1 MMVTTHT
8 MNQIIVYCFITL
20 VVYAD
25 EIVRSDQKQG
35 RVTFSSDFEFDDFDT
50 QEKQNYEDE
59 DFISQEF
66 EQVKRDTKVI
76 IEELEQLVVTVEGE
90 SRYIILLQKIISS
103 NYFCI
108 KGEALDEK
116 RLMAKT
122 AGIIKKKLG
131 TKSLKELIKD
141 EEFRNS
147 IFHRFAVLKLPLRKG
162 ESSNG

>member
-1 MMVTTHT
+1 

-90 SRYIILLQKIISS
+90 SSYNIV
-103 NYFCI
+103 
-108 KGEALDEK
+108 
-116 RLMAKT
+116 
-122 AGIIKKKLG
+122 
-131 TKSLKELIKD
+131 TKHHFIEQ
-141 EEFRNS
+141 F
-147 IFHRFAVLKLPLRKG
+147 F
-162 ESSNG
+162 

>member
-1 MMVTTHT
+1 
-8 MNQIIVYCFITL
+8 MNQIIFCFITL

-25 EIVRSDQKQG
+25 ETVRSDQGQG
-35 RVTFSSDFEFDDFDT
+35 RVIFSSEFEFDDFDT

-59 DFISQEF
+59 YFISQEL

-76 IEELEQLVVTVEGE
+76 IEELEQLVVIVEGE
-90 SRYIILLQKIISS
+90 SSFNYCIILLQKNIPS

-116 RLMAKT
+116 RLMTKT

-162 ESSNG
+162 KSSND

>member
-1 MMVTTHT
+1 MVTTHT
-8 MNQIIVYCFITL
+8 MNQIIVFCFITL

-90 SRYIILLQKIISS
+90 SSYNIV
-103 NYFCI
+103 
-108 KGEALDEK
+108 
-116 RLMAKT
+116 
-122 AGIIKKKLG
+122 
-131 TKSLKELIKD
+131 TKYQFIEQFLYQ
-141 EEFRNS
+141 R
-147 IFHRFAVLKLPLRKG
+147 
-162 ESSNG
+162 

>member
-1 MMVTTHT
+1 MK
-8 MNQIIVYCFITL
+8 IVCSRQTITEQT
-20 VVYAD
+20 D
-25 EIVRSDQKQG
+25 R
-35 RVTFSSDFEFDDFDT
+35 RT
-50 QEKQNYEDE
+50 N
-59 DFISQEF
+59 IS
-66 EQVKRDTKVI
+66 
-76 IEELEQLVVTVEGE
+76 L
-90 SRYIILLQKIISS
+90 SRAPVGAKNIPS

-116 RLMAKT
+116 RLMTKT

-162 ESSNG
+162 KSSND